1 VKDLVRQAFLAV
13 HKGFSTDRVVA
24 DPEMN
29 RRFLEECRRLGS
41 EEPASLL
48 NQRLLNLR
56 KASDLKGLPRSR
68 RTSFADEEQYR
79 FASEVAARYLERAK
93 GLNVDQ
99 ILCDP
104 DLAQEFDCIAADLA
118 PGYRPLQ
125 YRWAALNLRK
135 SKRLEPELL
144 ARVAPSAKCV
154 SLGRVESI
162 KADQL
167 PRGQGLYVFCDAE
180 SKQVL
185 YVGEA
190 SNLRKRLE
198 KHLDHSDN
206 KSLARWLWDHGA
218 ENLFLEIHSLPDGTS
233 TLARRALEAELIRS
247 RRATFNIQ
255 RQQ

>member
-1 VKDLVRQAFLAV
+1 VRDLVRRAFLAV
-13 HKGFSTDRVVA
+13 HEGLSTDRVVA

-29 RRFLEECRRLGS
+29 GRFLEECRRLGS
-41 EEPASLL
+41 EEPARLL

-68 RTSFADEEQYR
+68 PTSFAHEEQYR

-104 DLAQEFDCIAADLA
+104 NLAHELDQIAADLA

-135 SKRLEPELL
+135 SKRLAPELL
-144 ARVAPSAKCV
+144 ARVAPPASCV
-154 SLGRVESI
+154 SFGRVEAI
-162 KADQL
+162 QADQL
-167 PRGQGLYVFCDAE
+167 PTGQGLYVFYDAE
-180 SKQVL
+180 SKQAL

-190 SNLRKRLE
+190 GSLRKRLE

-218 ENLFLEIHSLPDGTS
+218 QNLFLEIHSLPDGTS
-233 TLARRALEAELIRS
+233 TQVRRALEAELIRS

-255 RQQ
+255 RQ

>member
-1 VKDLVRQAFLAV
+1 VKDLVRRAFLAV
-13 HKGFSTDRVVA
+13 HEGFSTDRVVA

-29 RRFLEECRRLGS
+29 LRFLEECRRLGS
-41 EEPASLL
+41 QEPARLL

-104 DLAQEFDCIAADLA
+104 DLAHEFDQVAAGLA

-135 SKRLEPELL
+135 SKRLTPELL
-144 ARVAPSAKCV
+144 ARVAPRAGYV
-154 SLGRVESI
+154 SLGRVEDI
-162 KADQL
+162 QADQL
-167 PRGQGLYVFCDAE
+167 PTGQGLYIFYDAV
-180 SKQVL
+180 SKQAL

-190 SNLRKRLE
+190 RNLRKRLD

-218 ENLFLEIHSLPDGTS
+218 QNLFLEIHSLPDGTS
-233 TLARRALEAELIRS
+233 TPVRRALETELIRS

-255 RQQ
+255 RQ